1 LNARAAVCITSANVT
16 WTAGVQPLEN
26 PFYYLHNFEQALA
39 WLRQRYADVLDSA
52 ERQFVE
58 GFEALPQTARALL
71 VRLIMRKGEH
81 FRRDKLVYAEIGD
94 PAQAAAPLLA
104 QGWLSEE
111 VPLRL
116 DDLFALFGKP
126 ELRLGFAE
134 HGLPAAARKDQW
146 FEALA
151 HLHDRCEP
159 LQGWWPACEE
169 AIWALSVRPL
179 CERLRMLFF
188 GNLRQDW
195 SQFVLVELGIQRFE
209 QVDFPLS
216 SRAIRHR
223 EDLHTAM
230 GLAACGQALEEGAPP
245 QALLPTLQGLGSD
258 NPWLAGRQQKLLF
271 RLGQQC
277 ERAGDWAMALELY
290 AQCAWPGAR
299 LRRLRVL
306 ERSEQFGQ
314 ALALA
319 EQAMKAPESPA
330 EVQGLERMLPRLRRA
345 LGEAVKVRRAPSAVQ
360 RIDLCL
366 PRHTSVER
374 AVAQALQAGEAPVVY
389 VENTLFNGLFGLLCW
404 PALFAP
410 VPGAFFHPFQSGPLD
425 LHQPDFSHRRGAL
438 IAACLDQLETGAYRA
453 TILTRFTTKLGLA
466 NPFVQWGAITEP
478 LLELALACIPA
489 AHLRACFE
497 RLLQDPKANRTGM
510 PDLIQFYPGRA
521 SYQMI
526 EVKGPGD
533 RLQDNQ
539 LRWIA
544 FCHTHGMPVKVCH
557 VRWDTCAE
565 VAQLA

>member
-1 LNARAAVCITSANVT
+1 MN
-16 WTAGVQPLEN
+16 PLDN

-39 WLRQRYADVLDSA
+39 WLGQRYADVLDTA
-52 ERQFVE
+52 EREFLE
-58 GFEALPQTARALL
+58 DFKGLPQNARALL

-81 FRRDKLVYAEIGD
+81 FRRDKLSYVEIGD
-94 PAQAAAPLLA
+94 PAHAAAPLLA
-104 QGWLSEE
+104 QGWLSDNA
-111 VPLRL
+111 PLTL
-116 DDLFALFGKP
+116 SDLFSLFGKP
-126 ELRLGFAE
+126 ELRIGFAD

-151 HLHDRCEP
+151 HLHHRCEP
-159 LQGWWPACEE
+159 LQGWWPACED
-169 AIWALSVRPL
+169 AVWGLSVRSL

-223 EDLHTAM
+223 DDLHIAM
-230 GLAACGQALEEGAPP
+230 GLAACAQALEEGATTGE
-245 QALLPTLQGLGSD
+245 LLPTLQGLGSD

-277 ERAGDWAMALELY
+277 ERDADWPLALELY
-290 AQCAWPGAR
+290 GQCAWPGAR
-299 LRRLRVL
+299 LRHVRVL
-306 ERSEQFGQ
+306 ERSEQFTD

-319 EQAMKAPESPA
+319 EQAMQAPESPA

-345 LGEAVKVRRAPSAVQ
+345 LGEAVKVRRSPSAVE

-366 PRHTSVER
+366 PRHPSVER
-374 AVAQALQAGEAPVVY
+374 AVAEALQASEAPVAY

-425 LHQPDFSHRRGAL
+425 LHQPDFSHRRGDL
-438 IAACLDQLETGAYRA
+438 IQRCLSELETGAYRT
-453 TILTRFTTKLGLA
+453 TILERFTAKLGLA
-466 NPFVQWGAITEP
+466 NPFVHWGAMSGP
-478 LLELALACIPA
+478 LLELALTCIPP

-510 PDLIQFYPGRA
+510 PDLIQFYPA
-521 SYQMI
+521 QATYQMI

-544 FCHTHGMPVKVCH
+544 FCNAHGLPVKVCH
-557 VRWDTCAE
+557 VRWDAGAE
-565 VAQLA
+565 VAQPA